1 MAFFCRRKATT
12 LFGKLDK
19 ETLAMCSNCDARL
32 HMLLLPLLLM
42 LLLLYMPLHIM
53 MMQLDCCEMVEQK
66 KKNCRRNNTKQKETY
81 LNCNYIVTTNRNNVT
96 AEKSHWMDVGGW
108 KEE

>member
-1 MAFFCRRKATT
+1 
-12 LFGKLDK
+12 
-19 ETLAMCSNCDARL
+19 
-32 HMLLLPLLLM
+32 
-42 LLLLYMPLHIM
+42 

-96 AEKSHWMDVGGW
+96 AEKSHWLDVGGRGGVRIGCTSIAINRS
-108 KEE
+108 